1 VRGGCAAPGPPVRS
15 RAVGIQRV
23 ATRRGDLTPG
33 DTFESP
39 RTGARLE
46 VKQTSADELTVER
59 VYRPGMGGARVHVH
73 LDFAEQFEVM
83 SGVADA
89 RLDDLRLRLTRDNP
103 VLFIPPGVPHV
114 NPRNLDTTDLVMQ
127 QRFTPPTEG
136 VLAYV
141 RTLGEVLR
149 DGRDDDGDLP
159 TALVLAVFDATHG
172 RTYYGRLPFGLQR
185 RVLQPL
191 GTAVAGARGYA
202 VWLPG

>member
-1 VRGGCAAPGPPVRS
+1 M
-15 RAVGIQRV
+15 GIQRV

-114 NPRNLDTTDLVMQ
+114 NPRNLDTTDLVLQ

>member
-1 VRGGCAAPGPPVRS
+1 
-15 RAVGIQRV
+15 
-23 ATRRGDLTPG
+23 
-33 DTFESP
+33 
-39 RTGARLE
+39 
-46 VKQTSADELTVER
+46 
-59 VYRPGMGGARVHVH
+59 
-73 LDFAEQFEVM
+73 
-83 SGVADA
+83 
-89 RLDDLRLRLTRDNP
+89 
-103 VLFIPPGVPHV
+103 
-114 NPRNLDTTDLVMQ
+114 
-127 QRFTPPTEG
+127 
-136 VLAYV
+136 V